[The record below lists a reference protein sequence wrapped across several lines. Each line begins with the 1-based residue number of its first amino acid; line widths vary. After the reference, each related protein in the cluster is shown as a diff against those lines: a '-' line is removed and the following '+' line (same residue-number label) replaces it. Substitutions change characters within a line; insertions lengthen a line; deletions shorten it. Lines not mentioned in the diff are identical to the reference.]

1 MKNFLI
7 GTVFGI
13 VVASPGGFN
22 NITKLLD
29 SGVNKVKST
38 VQEQVKE

>member
-13 VVASPGGFN
+13 VVATIGFSGVAN
-22 NITKLLD
+22 LLD
-29 SGVNKVKST
+29 KAVVKTKGAAVEIS
-38 VQEQVKE
+38 K